1 MRQEEETL
9 HRNVGTV
16 ECWVDAQP
24 TTGYLRHLLPCSTL
38 RYTYHFTGKVQSVK
52 ILMLSGRC
60 TYEGV
65 IVKVSYFPYK

>member
-1 MRQEEETL
+1 MHSQQLVTL
-9 HRNVGTV
+9 NNFCHAAHEDT
-16 ECWVDAQP
+16 
-24 TTGYLRHLLPCSTL
+24 
-38 RYTYHFTGKVQSVK
+38 YTYHFTGKVQSVK